1 MNLGEPVSLG
11 FDIGGTNIRGIA
23 LRPDFSFGE
32 MILHPCEDD
41 QEKII
46 RTVVKL
52 TDQIQEKEAEETAVD
67 DRGEEAH
74 EEYNQS

>member
-1 MNLGEPVSLG
+1 MNPKGPISLG
-11 FDIGGTNIRGIA
+11 FDIGGTNIRGVG
-23 LRPDFSFGE
+23 LRTDFSFGE

-52 TDQIQEKEAEETAVD
+52 TDQIQEKEKDSEIGCIISV
-67 DRGEEAH
+67 
-74 EEYNQS
+74 

>member
-52 TDQIQEKEAEETAVD
+52 TDQI
-67 DRGEEAH
+67 
-74 EEYNQS
+74 